1 MIMSPLPL
9 LHRSSKVGESGKW
22 GEWESGNIRPPGF
35 HVFTFKRRSG
45 HCALRVVVRPEGD
58 VATEEPPSAPIPGA
72 RAPCVVLVPRAR
84 PGGRR
89 GSPGSHP
96 AGLGSLWVG
105 TARYRAD
112 VRVSRD
118 LFLRTVVFENFSFYE

>member
-58 VATEEPPSAPIPGA
+58 GGYRGTALSTHSRSPCALRGAGAQGPARWAEREPWQPPSWPGE
-72 RAPCVVLVPRAR
+72 LV
-84 PGGRR
+84 GGNRKIQ
-89 GSPGSHP
+89 
-96 AGLGSLWVG
+96 
-105 TARYRAD
+105 
-112 VRVSRD
+112 SRCAC
-118 LFLRTVVFENFSFYE
+118 LP